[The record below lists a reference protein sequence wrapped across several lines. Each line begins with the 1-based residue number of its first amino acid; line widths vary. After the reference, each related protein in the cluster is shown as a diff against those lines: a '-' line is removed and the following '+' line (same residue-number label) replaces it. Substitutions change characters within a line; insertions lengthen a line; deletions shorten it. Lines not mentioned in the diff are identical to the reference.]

1 MSITN
6 KEIFTKGFR
15 RVFHNTKLILL
26 LWGLNAASALII
38 IMPIYYMLI
47 DNLNHSLMSDRLA
60 LGFDSVWFTQFL
72 SLYKNF
78 LGEMPLTFYSVL
90 GAYILIQVFF
100 SGGLIAVFKDHKKN
114 HLVDFFYGGVKYWF
128 RFMRVVLVSAIFF
141 IASYIINDYA
151 GQFIMWAFSNTENVY
166 ADFVLRSLRYILL
179 VFFLVMIAIISDYS
193 KVSLAVKEEYM
204 VVREIMR
211 VTLFI
216 KRNFRKVVTIFLYV
230 SIIGII
236 GAIIYNLIGSVLPR
250 TPYYF
255 LVISF
260 ILQQMLIIF
269 RLLIRMLF
277 YSTEILI
284 FKDINAETVDMTSH
298 EKIRG

>member
-1 MSITN
+1 MSITS

-90 GAYILIQVFF
+90 GVYILIQVFF

-151 GQFIMWAFSNTENVY
+151 GQFIIWAFSNTENVY
-166 ADFVLRSLRYILL
+166 ADFVMRSLRYILL
-179 VFFLVMIAIISDYS
+179 IFFLVMIAIISDYS

-236 GAIIYNLIGSVLPR
+236 GAVIYNLIGSLLPR

-255 LVISF
+255 LVITF

-284 FKDINAETVDMTSH
+284 YKDLSAETLDMTSR
-298 EKIRG
+298 EKI